1 MIFSMSPRAEK
12 GNAMASNRYW
22 IGWDSI
28 RWDWIRSVGL
38 KVVFLAALA
47 GVAQA
52 EEFWKLAPTGT
63 EASLRGLSPVDRST
77 AWACGSRS
85 TLVRTIDGG
94 MTWTTHPIE
103 GLETTE
109 LRSIHAWSA
118 DELVVATAGSPCR
131 IYRTSNAGQSWD
143 IVYENPN
150 PQAFI
155 DGLRFVDQKE
165 GFAFGDPID
174 SKLMA
179 LRSGD
184 RGLTWQSAG
193 VEDYRMHEHEA
204 GFAASNSSLLVFRTK
219 PAERLSVW
227 IGLGGAV
234 GAAQILISNDAGMSW
249 SRSSIV
255 AIPSGKSA
263 GIFSIAMSPE
273 GRAVAVGGDYMEPDS
288 NRGNIAIY
296 DSDTGVWQTAEGQV
310 PRGFRSSVVFLPEA
324 LSIEHPRASWTRWIC
339 AGPNGCDFSED
350 GKTWYALS
358 EQPFHSLSVASD
370 KSLWACGPE
379 GRVGIRKE

>member
-1 MIFSMSPRAEK
+1 MILSRCLRAAK
-12 GNAMASNRYW
+12 GNAMASKRDW
-22 IGWDSI
+22 IGSDLIGSLGWM
-28 RWDWIRSVGL
+28 
-38 KVVFLAALA
+38 VVFLASLA
-47 GVAQA
+47 GVARA
-52 EEFWKLAPTGT
+52 EEFWKLASTGT
-63 EASLRGLSPVDRST
+63 QASLRGLSPVDRST

-94 MTWTTHPIE
+94 MTWTVHPIE

-143 IVYENPN
+143 IVYENRN

-204 GFAASNSSLLVFRTK
+204 GFAASNSSLLVFRAK
-219 PAERLSVW
+219 AAERLSVW
-227 IGLGGAV
+227 IGLGGAA
-234 GAAQILISNDAGMSW
+234 GPAQILTSNDAGMSW
-249 SRSSIV
+249 SRSPIA

-296 DSDTGVWQTAEGQV
+296 DSETGVWQAAEGQV

-324 LSIEHPRASWTRWIC
+324 LSTEHPRAAWIRWIC
-339 AGPNGCDFSED
+339 AGPSGCDFSED

-358 EQPFHSLSVASD
+358 EQPFHSLAVASD

-379 GRVGIRKE
+379 GRVGIRNE

>member
-1 MIFSMSPRAEK
+1 
-12 GNAMASNRYW
+12 
-22 IGWDSI
+22 
-28 RWDWIRSVGL
+28 
-38 KVVFLAALA
+38 
-47 GVAQA
+47 
-52 EEFWKLAPTGT
+52 
-63 EASLRGLSPVDRST
+63 
-77 AWACGSRS
+77 
-85 TLVRTIDGG
+85 

-143 IVYENPN
+143 IVYENRN

-155 DGLRFVDQKE
+155 DGLRFIDQKE

-193 VEDYRMHEHEA
+193 VEDFRMQEHEA
-204 GFAASNSSLLVFRTK
+204 GFAASNSSLLVLRAK

-227 IGLGGAV
+227 IGLGGAA
-234 GAAQILISNDAGMSW
+234 GPAQILTSNDAGMSW
-249 SRSSIV
+249 SRSPIA

-296 DSDTGVWQTAEGQV
+296 DSETGVWQAAEGQV

-324 LSIEHPRASWTRWIC
+324 LSIEHPRATWVRWIC
-339 AGPNGCDFSED
+339 AGPTGCDFSED

-358 EQPFHSLSVASD
+358 EQPFHSLAVASD

-379 GRVGIRKE
+379 GRVGIRNEAP

>member
-1 MIFSMSPRAEK
+1 MVSKRD
-12 GNAMASNRYW
+12 W
-22 IGWDSI
+22 IGSDLIGSAG
-28 RWDWIRSVGL
+28 WI
-38 KVVFLAALA
+38 VVFLVSLA
-47 GVAQA
+47 GVARA
-52 EEFWKLAPTGT
+52 EEFWKLASTGT
-63 EASLRGLSPVDRST
+63 QASLRGLSPVDRST

-94 MTWTTHPIE
+94 MTWTVHPIE

-143 IVYENPN
+143 IVYENRN

-193 VEDYRMHEHEA
+193 VEDFRMQEHEA
-204 GFAASNSSLLVFRTK
+204 GFAASNSSLLVFRAK

-234 GAAQILISNDAGMSW
+234 GPSQILTSNDAGMSW
-249 SRSSIV
+249 SRSPIA

-296 DSDTGVWQTAEGQV
+296 DSETGVWQAAEGQV

-324 LSIEHPRASWTRWIC
+324 LSTEHPRATWIRWIC
-339 AGPNGCDFSED
+339 AGPSGCDFSED

-358 EQPFHSLSVASD
+358 EQPFHSLAVASD

-379 GRVGIRKE
+379 GRVGIRNE

>member
-1 MIFSMSPRAEK
+1 MTLAGSPRAAK
-12 GNAMASNRYW
+12 GLKIAMKIATAPKRHW
-22 IGWDSI
+22 IGSLGMMLVFLGAPV
-28 RWDWIRSVGL
+28 SVGR
-38 KVVFLAALA
+38 
-47 GVAQA
+47 A

-63 EASLRGLSPVDRST
+63 DASLRGLSPIDRST

-94 MTWTTHPIE
+94 ATWTVHPIE

-131 IYRTSNAGQSWD
+131 IYRTSNAGRTWD
-143 IVYENPN
+143 IVYENRD

-155 DGLRFVDQKE
+155 DGLRFVDPKE

-179 LRSGD
+179 LRSED
-184 RGLTWQSAG
+184 RGLTWQRSG
-193 VEDYRMHEHEA
+193 VEDYRLEQQEA

-219 PAERLSVW
+219 PAERVSVW

-234 GAAQILISNDAGMSW
+234 GSAQILISSDAGMSW
-249 SRSSIV
+249 SRSGVGTIR
-255 AIPSGKSA
+255 SGKSA

-273 GRAVAVGGDYMEPDS
+273 GRAVAVGGDYMEPES
-288 NRGNIAIY
+288 SLGNIGIY
-296 DSDTGVWQTAEGQV
+296 DSATGHWQAAQGQG
-310 PRGFRSSVVFLPEA
+310 PRGFRSSVVFLSEG
-324 LSIEHPRASWTRWIC
+324 LRIEHPRAALIHWIC
-339 AGPNGCDFSED
+339 AGPSGCDFSED
-350 GKTWYALS
+350 GKTWYPLS
-358 EQPFHSLSVASD
+358 EQAFHSLAVASD
-370 KSLWACGPE
+370 KSLWACGPG
-379 GRVGIRKE
+379 GRVGLRKEAP

>member
-1 MIFSMSPRAEK
+1 
-12 GNAMASNRYW
+12 MASNRYRIVW
-22 IGWDSI
+22 
-28 RWDWIRSVGL
+28 VGL
-38 KVVFLAALA
+38 MVLLLESLA
-47 GVAQA
+47 GVSRA
-52 EEFWKLAPTGT
+52 EEFWKIVATGT
-63 EASLRGLSPVDRST
+63 EASLRGLSPVNRST
-77 AWACGSRS
+77 AWACGSQS

-94 MTWTTHPIE
+94 QTWTRHTIE
-103 GLETTE
+103 GLKGTE

-131 IYRTSNAGQSWD
+131 IYKTANAGQSWD
-143 IVYENPN
+143 LVYENQN

-155 DGLRFVDQKE
+155 DGLRFGDDEQ

-179 LRSGD
+179 LRSDD
-184 RGLTWQSAG
+184 RGRTWARPAA
-193 VEDYRMHEHEA
+193 EDFRLKEGEA
-204 GFAASNSSLLVFRTK
+204 GFAASNSSLLVFRPKTDRSK
-219 PAERLSVW
+219 TRGSLSVW
-227 IGLGGAV
+227 IGLGGAS
-234 GAAQILISNDAGMSW
+234 GPAQILISSDAGASW
-249 SRSSIV
+249 TRSGI
-255 AIPSGKSA
+255 AMIPSGKSA

-296 DSDTGVWQTAEGQV
+296 DSDTGVWQAAEGQV

-324 LSIEHPRASWTRWIC
+324 LSIDHPRASWIRWIC
-339 AGPNGCDFSED
+339 AGPSGCDFSED

-358 EQPFHSLSVASD
+358 EQPFHSLAVASD

-379 GRVGIRKE
+379 GRVGMRKEAP

>member
-1 MIFSMSPRAEK
+1 MVSK
-12 GNAMASNRYW
+12 RYW
-22 IGWDSI
+22 IGSDLIGSLG
-28 RWDWIRSVGL
+28 SM
-38 KVVFLAALA
+38 VVFLAALA
-47 GVAQA
+47 GVARA
-52 EEFWKLAPTGT
+52 EEFWKLASTGT
-63 EASLRGLSPVDRST
+63 QASLRGLSPVDRSM

-94 MTWTTHPIE
+94 MTWTVHPIE

-118 DELVVATAGSPCR
+118 DELVVATAGAPCR

-143 IVYENPN
+143 VVYENRN

-204 GFAASNSSLLVFRTK
+204 GFAASNSSLLVFRAK
-219 PAERLSVW
+219 AAERLSVW
-227 IGLGGAV
+227 IGLGGAP
-234 GAAQILISNDAGMSW
+234 GPAQILTSTDAGLSW
-249 SRSSIV
+249 SRSSI
-255 AIPSGKSA
+255 ATIPSGKSA

-296 DSDTGVWQTAEGQV
+296 DSEAGVWQAAEGQV

-324 LSIEHPRASWTRWIC
+324 LSIEHPRATWIRWIC

-358 EQPFHSLSVASD
+358 EQPFHSLAVASD

-379 GRVGIRKE
+379 GRVGIRNE